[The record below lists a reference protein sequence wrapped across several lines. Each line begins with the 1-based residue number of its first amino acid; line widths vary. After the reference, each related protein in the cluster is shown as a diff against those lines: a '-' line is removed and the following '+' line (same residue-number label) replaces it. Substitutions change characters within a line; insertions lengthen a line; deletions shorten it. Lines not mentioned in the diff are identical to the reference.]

1 MTTQP
6 EQVLENN
13 LIDQLIGLGHKS
25 VTIKTEEDLVSNLKS
40 QLEKHN
46 KKTFTASEF
55 DRILMHLSKGTI
67 FDKAKTLRDKYV
79 LQKDNGEKAFI
90 EFINQN
96 HWCQNLFQ
104 VTNQITINGKREN
117 RYDVTILINGLP
129 LVQIELKRRGI
140 ELKEAFN
147 QIQRYQKESF
157 ASNNA
162 LFNFVQIFI
171 ISNGVDTKY
180 YANTRKQG
188 KSASFKFTSFWSDE
202 KNKKI
207 TQLDTFANLFLEPCH
222 IAKMITKY
230 IVLHESDQILMVLRP
245 YQFYAVEAIIDRVK
259 NSNKNGYIWHTTG
272 SGKTL
277 TSFKASQILTHNPKI
292 KKVVFVVDRQDLD
305 DQTVREFRAFDK
317 DSIDGTENTKML
329 VNQFLD
335 NSRPL
340 LVTTIQK
347 LNTAISKARF
357 RNQIERLKDER
368 IVFIFDE
375 CHRSQF
381 GDTHKRIVNF
391 FTNHQLFGF
400 TGTPI
405 FVKNA
410 ISKKS
415 IKQTTAN
422 LFHECLH
429 RYVITDA
436 IRDENVLKFSI
447 EYYNVFKSKES
458 VEDIDVEDI
467 NTQEV
472 YESEKYIHTVIDYIL
487 ANHNRKTHHR
497 TFTAIL
503 CVSNIDVLITYYEL
517 FKAKKEAG
525 EHLLNIATIFSYAP
539 NPEDKLANGDIPEED
554 FPDMLMVAE
563 ASENY
568 GIIPHK
574 DKLDR
579 FIQDYNQQFGTKH
592 SAKDGNTFL
601 NYKKDV
607 SKRVKSKQIDI
618 LVVVNMF
625 LTGFDS
631 KSLNTLYVDKNLN
644 YHGLI
649 QAFSRTNRI
658 LNEKKSQGNILAFRN
673 LKHNTDEAIKLF
685 SDKNAKEII
694 IIAPYEEQIEKFTSA
709 YEALVNITPTVDS
722 VNDLVTEDDELEFAR
737 AFRELMRLKN
747 ILSSFVEFT
756 FDDIV
761 MKEQE
766 FADYTSKYLDL
777 HDKIKTDTQKESV
790 SILDEIDFELELIRR
805 DEINVSYIMRLLG
818 QLKDAKPKDR
828 AKQKKK
834 IIDLISGESELRSK
848 RILIEKFIQNNLPK
862 ISKEGNVEEEFKNY
876 WKIETK
882 KAIQELS
889 ETESLKQDKVE
900 TIINDFLFTGRMA
913 TEDEVIEALEKQ
925 PSVLQRES
933 ISNRISDKIKDFIK
947 TFINGVDE

>member
-13 LIDQLIGLGHKS
+13 LVSQLIGLGHQS
-25 VTIKTEEDLVSNLKS
+25 VTIKTEDDLLSNLKS

-46 KKTFTASEF
+46 KISFTASEF
-55 DRILMHLSKGTI
+55 DRILIHLSKGNI

-79 LQKDNGEKAFI
+79 LQKDNGDKAYI
-90 EFINQN
+90 EFINQDF
-96 HWCQNLFQ
+96 WCQNQFQ

-162 LFNFVQIFI
+162 LFNYVQIFV

-180 YANTRKQG
+180 YANSQKQ
-188 KSASFKFTSFWSDE
+188 SFKFTSFWSND
-202 KNKKI
+202 KNKKV
-207 TQLDTFANLFLEPCH
+207 TQLEPFTSLFLEPCH

-230 IVLHESDQILMVLRP
+230 IVLHESDKMLMVLRP

-259 NSNKNGYIWHTTG
+259 NSDKNGYIWHTTG

-329 VNQFLD
+329 IHQFLD

-347 LNTAISKARF
+347 LNSAISKAKF
-357 RNQIERLKDER
+357 RKQIEALKDER

-381 GDTHKRIVNF
+381 GETHKRIVNF

-410 ISKKS
+410 LSKNS

-422 LFHECLH
+422 LFDECLH
-429 RYVITDA
+429 KYVITDA

-447 EYYNVFKSKES
+447 EYYNVFKSKEE
-458 VEDIDVEDI
+458 VLDIKVEDI

-472 YESEKYIHTVIDYIL
+472 YESDDYIQAITNYIL

-497 TFTAIL
+497 AFTAMF
-503 CVSNIDVLITYYEL
+503 CVSSVAILIKYYDL
-517 FKAKKEAG
+517 LKAKKEAG
-525 EHLLNIATIFSYAP
+525 EHLLNIAAIFSYAP
-539 NPEDKLANGDIPEED
+539 NPEDAAANGEILEED
-554 FPDMLMVAE
+554 FPDMMMAAE
-563 ASENY
+563 SGATYAN
-568 GIIPHK
+568 IPHK
-574 DKLDR
+574 DKLDQY
-579 FIQDYNQQFGTKH
+579 IADYNQQFGSKH

-601 NYKKDV
+601 SYKKDI
-607 SKRVKSKQIDI
+607 SKRVKNKQIDI
-618 LVVVNMF
+618 LLVVNMF

-673 LKHNTDEAIKLF
+673 LKENTDDAIALF
-685 SDKNAKEII
+685 SDKNAKETITI
-694 IIAPYEEQIEKFTSA
+694 DPYEEQLKKFNTA
-709 YEALVNITPTVDS
+709 YKELMGIAPTVDS
-722 VNDLVTEDDELEFAR
+722 VNDLETEDDELAFAK
-737 AFRELMRLKN
+737 AFREIMRLKN

-756 FDDIV
+756 FDDTY
-761 MKEQE
+761 MQEQE
-766 FADYTSKYLDL
+766 FADYSSKYLDL
-777 HDKIKTDTQKESV
+777 YDKIKTNHQKESI
-790 SILDEIDFELELIRR
+790 SILDEIDFELELIHR
-805 DEINVSYIMRLLG
+805 DEINVAYIMKLLA
-818 QLKDAKPKDR
+818 QLKDAKPKDQ
-828 AKQKKK
+828 AKQKKQ
-834 IIDLISGESELRSK
+834 IIELIAGESELRSK
-848 RILIEKFIQNNLPK
+848 RVLIEKFIQDNLPK
-862 ISKEGNVEEEFKNY
+862 IKDGDNIEEEFKNY
-876 WKIETK
+876 WQEETK
-882 KAIQELS
+882 KALQELS
-889 ETESLKQDKVE
+889 TAEALNQDRVE
-900 TIINDFLFTGRMA
+900 EIINDFLFTGRMA

-933 ISNRISDKIKDFIK
+933 ISIRITEKIKDFVK
-947 TFINGVDE
+947 TFINGVDN

>member
-13 LIDQLIGLGHKS
+13 LISQLIGLGHQPIS
-25 VTIKTEEDLVSNLKS
+25 IKTENDLLSNLKS

-46 KKTFTASEF
+46 KITFTASEF
-55 DRILMHLSKGTI
+55 DRIVIHLSKGNI

-79 LQKDNGEKAFI
+79 LQKDNGEKAYI
-90 EFINQN
+90 EFINQDF
-96 HWCQNLFQ
+96 WCQNHFQ

-162 LFNFVQIFI
+162 LFNYVQIFV

-180 YANTRKQG
+180 YANSPKQ
-188 KSASFKFTSFWSDE
+188 SFKQTSFWGNE

-207 TQLDTFANLFLEPCH
+207 TQLEPFTNIFLEPCH

-230 IVLHESDQILMVLRP
+230 IVLHESDKILMVLRP
-245 YQFYAVEAIIDRVK
+245 YQFFAVEAIIDRVK
-259 NSNKNGYIWHTTG
+259 NSDKNGYIWHTTG

-329 VNQFLD
+329 INQFLD
-335 NSRPL
+335 NNRPL

-347 LNTAISKARF
+347 LNSAISKAKF
-357 RNQIERLKDER
+357 RKQIEALKDEKV
-368 IVFIFDE
+368 VFIFDE

-405 FVKNA
+405 FAKNA
-410 ISKKS
+410 LCVNS

-422 LFHECLH
+422 LFHDCLH

-447 EYYNVFKSKES
+447 EYYNVFKSKEDFN
-458 VEDIDVEDI
+458 DIKVIDI

-472 YESEKYIHTVIDYIL
+472 YESDNYIEAVANYIL

-497 TFTAIL
+497 TFTAMF
-503 CVSNIDVLITYYEL
+503 CVSSVDILIKYYDL
-517 FKAKKEAG
+517 LKAKKEAG
-525 EHLLNIATIFSYAP
+525 VHNLKIATIFSYVA
-539 NPEDKLANGDIPEED
+539 NPDDADANGEIVEED
-554 FPDMLMVAE
+554 FPDLNIAAE
-563 ASENY
+563 SSATYET
-568 GIIPHK
+568 IPRK
-574 DKLDR
+574 DKLDLYIND
-579 FIQDYNQQFGTKH
+579 FNEQFKTNH
-592 SAKDGNTFL
+592 SARDGVTFL
-601 NYKKDV
+601 NYKKDI
-607 SKRVKSKQIDI
+607 SKRVKNKQIDI
-618 LVVVNMF
+618 LLVVNMF

-649 QAFSRTNRI
+649 QAYSRTNRI

-673 LKHNTDEAIKLF
+673 LKENTDDAIALF
-685 SDKNAKEII
+685 SDKNAKETITI
-694 IIAPYEEQIEKFTSA
+694 DSYDIQVKKFNKAYKELMTIA
-709 YEALVNITPTVDS
+709 PTVDS
-722 VNDLVTEDDELEFAR
+722 VNDLEAEDDELAFAK
-737 AFRELMRLKN
+737 AFREIMRLKN

-756 FDDIV
+756 FDDV
-761 MKEQE
+761 YMKEQE

-777 HDKIKTDTQKESV
+777 YDKIKTNNQKESV
-790 SILDEIDFELELIRR
+790 SILNEIDFELELIHR
-805 DEINVSYIMRLLG
+805 DEINVAYIMRLLAK
-818 QLKDAKPKDR
+818 LKDAKPRDK
-828 AKQKKK
+828 AKAKKE
-834 IIDLISGESELRSK
+834 IIDSIAGESELRSK
-848 RILIEKFIQNNLPK
+848 RFLIEKFIENNLPK
-862 ISKEGNVEEEFKNY
+862 INDSGNVEVEFKAY
-876 WKIETK
+876 WQAETK
-882 KAIQELS
+882 KALQELS
-889 ETESLKQDKVE
+889 KSELLQPDKVE
-900 TIINDFLFTGRMA
+900 SIINDYMFTGRMA

-925 PSVLQRES
+925 PSVLQRET
-933 ISNRISDKIKDFIK
+933 ISVRITEKIKDFVK
-947 TFINGVDE
+947 TFINGVDG

>member
-13 LIDQLIGLGHKS
+13 LLSQLIGLGHKS
-25 VTIKTEEDLVSNLKS
+25 VTIKTEDDLLKNLKS

-46 KKTFTASEF
+46 KTIFTASEL
-55 DRILMHLSKGTI
+55 DRIVIHLSKGNI

-79 LQKDNGEKAFI
+79 LQKDNGDKAYV
-90 EFINQN
+90 EFINQDF
-96 HWCQNLFQ
+96 WCQNQFQ

-162 LFNFVQIFI
+162 LYNYVQIFV

-180 YANTRKQG
+180 YANSQRQ
-188 KSASFKFTSFWSDE
+188 SFKFTSFWSDE

-207 TQLDTFANLFLEPCH
+207 TQLEPFTSIFLEPCH

-230 IVLHESDQILMVLRP
+230 IVLHESDKTLMVLRP
-245 YQFYAVEAIIDRVK
+245 YQFFAVESIIDRVK
-259 NSNKNGYIWHTTG
+259 NSDKNGYIWHTTG

-329 VNQFLD
+329 INQFLD
-335 NSRPL
+335 NNRPL

-347 LNTAISKARF
+347 LNGAIKNVKF
-357 RNQIERLKDER
+357 RRQIEVLKDEKV
-368 IVFIFDE
+368 VFIFDE

-429 RYVITDA
+429 QYVITDA

-447 EYYNVFKSKES
+447 EYYNVFKSKDG
-458 VEDIDVEDI
+458 VDDTKVEDI
-467 NTQEV
+467 NKQEV
-472 YESEKYIHTVIDYIL
+472 YESEDYLNTITNYII

-497 TFTAIL
+497 SFTAMF
-503 CVSNIDVLITYYEL
+503 CVSSVDILIKYYEL
-517 FKAKKEAG
+517 LKAKKQAG
-525 EHLLNIATIFSYAP
+525 EHRLNLATIFSYAP
-539 NPEDKLANGDIPEED
+539 NPEDADANGEIPEED
-554 FPDMLMVAE
+554 FPGTLMAAE
-563 ASENY
+563 PSASY
-568 GIIPHK
+568 GKIPHK
-574 DKLDR
+574 DKLDE
-579 FIQDYNQQFGTKH
+579 FIADYNTQFGGKH

-601 NYKKDV
+601 NYKKDI
-607 SKRVKSKQIDI
+607 SKRVKNKQIDI
-618 LVVVNMF
+618 LLVVNMF

-631 KSLNTLYVDKNLN
+631 KTLNTLYVDKNLN

-649 QAFSRTNRI
+649 QAYSRTNRI

-673 LKHNTDEAIKLF
+673 LKKNTDDAIALF
-685 SDKNAKEII
+685 SDKNAQETI
-694 IIAPYEEQIEKFTSA
+694 IIAPYEEQVKKFNEA
-709 YEALVNITPTVDS
+709 YKVLMGIAPTVDS
-722 VNDLVTEDDELEFAR
+722 VNDLVTEEDELEFAK

-747 ILSSFVEFT
+747 VLSSFIEFT
-756 FDDIV
+756 FDDTY
-761 MKEQE
+761 MKNQE

-777 HDKIKTDTQKESV
+777 YDKIKTNNQKESV
-790 SILDEIDFELELIRR
+790 SILDEIDFELELIHR
-805 DEINVSYIMRLLG
+805 DEINVAYIMKLLA
-818 QLKDAKPKDR
+818 QLKDAKPKDQ
-828 AKQKKK
+828 AKQKKQ
-834 IIDLISGESELRSK
+834 IIDLIAGESELRSK
-848 RILIEKFIQNNLPK
+848 RVLIEKFIQNNLPK
-862 ISKEGNVEEEFKNY
+862 INDSETIEDEFKSY
-876 WKIETK
+876 WQVETK
-882 KAIQELS
+882 KALQELS
-889 ETESLKQDKVE
+889 TAEALRQDKVE
-900 TIINDFLFTGRMA
+900 NIINDFLFTGRMA

-933 ISNRISDKIKDFIK
+933 ISTRITEKIKDFIK
-947 TFINGVDE
+947 TFINGVDN

>member
-13 LIDQLIGLGHKS
+13 LISQLISLGHKS
-25 VTIKTEEDLVSNLKS
+25 IVIKTEDDLLNNLKT

-46 KKTFTASEF
+46 KTTFTASEF
-55 DRILMHLSKGTI
+55 ERIVIHLSKGNI

-79 LQKDNGEKAFI
+79 LQKDNGDKAYI
-90 EFINQN
+90 EFINQDF
-96 HWCQNLFQ
+96 WCQNQFQ

-147 QIQRYQKESF
+147 QIQRYQRESF

-162 LFNFVQIFI
+162 LFNYVQIFV

-180 YANTRKQG
+180 YANSQKQ
-188 KSASFKFTSFWSDE
+188 SFKFTSFWSDE

-207 TQLDTFANLFLEPCH
+207 TQLEPFTSRFLEPCH

-230 IVLHESDQILMVLRP
+230 IVLHESDKTLMVLRP
-245 YQFYAVEAIIDRVK
+245 YQFYAVEAIINRVK
-259 NSNKNGYIWHTTG
+259 NTNKNGYIWHTTG

-329 VNQFLD
+329 ISQFLD
-335 NSRPL
+335 NNRPL

-347 LNTAISKARF
+347 LNSAISKAKF
-357 RNQIERLKDER
+357 RKKIEVLKDEK

-381 GDTHKRIVNF
+381 GDTHQRIVNF

-415 IKQTTAN
+415 VKQTTAN
-422 LFHECLH
+422 LFDECLH
-429 RYVITDA
+429 QYVITDA

-447 EYYNVFKSKES
+447 EYYNIFKQKEGVDDTK
-458 VEDIDVEDI
+458 VEDIDK
-467 NTQEV
+467 QEV
-472 YESEKYIHTVIDYIL
+472 YESDEYLNSITDYII

-497 TFTAIL
+497 TFTSIF
-503 CVSNIDVLITYYEL
+503 CVSSVDILIKYYEL
-517 FKAKKEAG
+517 FKAKKLKG
-525 EHLLNIATIFSYAP
+525 VHNLNIATIFSYAP
-539 NPEDKLANGDIPEED
+539 NPENETVQGEIPEEGY
-554 FPDMLMVAE
+554 PGMSMAAE
-563 ASENY
+563 SKASY
-568 GIIPHK
+568 GKIPHK
-574 DKLDR
+574 DKLDEY
-579 FIQDYNQQFGTKH
+579 IEDYNKQFGDKH
-592 SAKDGNTFL
+592 SAKDGNAFL
-601 NYKKDV
+601 NYKKDI
-607 SKRVKSKQIDI
+607 SKRVKNKQIDI
-618 LVVVNMF
+618 LLVVNMF

-649 QAFSRTNRI
+649 QAYSRTNRI
-658 LNEKKSQGNILAFRN
+658 LNEKKSQGNILVFRN
-673 LKHNTDEAIKLF
+673 LKQNTDDAIALF
-685 SDKNAKEII
+685 SDKNAQETIT
-694 IIAPYEEQIEKFTSA
+694 IAPYDQQIKKFNEA
-709 YEALVNITPTVDS
+709 YKALKSIAPTVDS
-722 VNDLVTEDDELEFAR
+722 VNDLETEEDELEFAK
-737 AFRELMRLKN
+737 AFREIMRLKN
-747 ILSSFVEFT
+747 VLSSFIEFT
-756 FDDIV
+756 FDDIY
-761 MKEQE
+761 MEEQE

-777 HDKIKTDTQKESV
+777 HDKIKSNNLKESV
-790 SILDEIDFELELIRR
+790 SILDEIDFELELVHR
-805 DEINVSYIMRLLG
+805 DEVNVAYIMKLLG
-818 QLKDAKPKDR
+818 QLKEAKPKDQ
-828 AKQKKK
+828 AKQKKQ
-834 IIDLISGESELRSK
+834 IIDLIAGESELRSK
-848 RILIEKFIQNNLPK
+848 RVLIEKFIQNNLPK
-862 ISKEGNVEEEFKNY
+862 ISNPEAIEDEFKTY
-876 WKIETK
+876 WKEETK
-882 KAIQELS
+882 KALQDLS
-889 ETESLKQDKVE
+889 TEESLKQAKVE
-900 TIINDFLFTGRMA
+900 DIINDYLFTGRMA

-933 ISNRISDKIKDFIK
+933 ISTRITEKIKDFVK
-947 TFINGVDE
+947 TFINGIDN